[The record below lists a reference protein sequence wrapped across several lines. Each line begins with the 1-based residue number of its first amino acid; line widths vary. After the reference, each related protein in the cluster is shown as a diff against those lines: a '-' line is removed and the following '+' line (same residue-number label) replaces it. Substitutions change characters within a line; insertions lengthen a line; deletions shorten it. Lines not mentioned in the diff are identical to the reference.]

1 MSQARCSGGMAEVT
15 LAKGKALLVV
25 GGWTCDS
32 GQSCGC
38 CDLFEHRVG
47 LSPCVTPSRYLA
59 SCIMLSPASSSWVDI
74 GSPLPQGGRS
84 NFGMVRTRVFYYVA
98 SNVSSRVQ
106 ALLQPSLLLVW
117 GGSNLQ
123 PAYPEASIFNATAL
137 TWASAAPLLQARSW
151 SGSASG
157 AGAFA
162 VGGMSLVPFFSPMD
176 SVEMYVP
183 AAFFKHKLAVR
194 K

>member
-1 MSQARCSGGMAEVT
+1 M
-15 LAKGKALLVV
+15 
-25 GGWTCDS
+25 
-32 GQSCGC
+32 
-38 CDLFEHRVG
+38 
-47 LSPCVTPSRYLA
+47 
-59 SCIMLSPASSSWVDI
+59 
-74 GSPLPQGGRS
+74 
-84 NFGMVRTRVFYYVA
+84 
-98 SNVSSRVQ
+98 Q

-137 TWASAAPLLQARSW
+137 TWESTAPLLQARSW
-151 SGSASG
+151 SGSATSS

-183 AAFFKHKLAVR
+183 AAFFKHQLANR